1 MSKYLFN
8 GWHEWIVCMA
18 AALSHFL
25 WGVRKIMTNILFGIV
40 SLFIYFGKKIEAF
53 CKREITAAFII
64 TTIILALSIGWLA
77 TFLHTSAQLHTL
89 EHQRDSISIKYDR
102 VMQPYRT
109 KYIQQSYDIQGA
121 DAEMD

>member
-1 MSKYLFN
+1 
-8 GWHEWIVCMA
+8 MA
-18 AALSHFL
+18 AALSNL
-25 WGVRKIMTNILFGIV
+25 WWGFHKVITNTLFGIV
-40 SLFIYFGKKIEAF
+40 SLLIFFGKKIEAF

-77 TFLHTSAQLHTL
+77 TFLHTSAQLHTP

>member
-1 MSKYLFN
+1 MSKYLFSD
-8 GWHEWIVCMA
+8 WHQWEVCMA
-18 AALSHFL
+18 AAISHL
-25 WGVRKIMTNILFGIV
+25 WWGLHKIVTNIIFGII
-40 SLFIYFGKKIEAF
+40 SLFIFFGKKIEAF
-53 CKREITAAFII
+53 CKREITAAFVI

-102 VMQPYRT
+102 VMQPYRSNH
-109 KYIQQSYDIQGA
+109 IQQSYDIQGA